1 MSRQRR
7 RTAPA
12 RRRCGWRGRRRRP
25 RRGRTGTPPSSL
37 RWSRSAPQREATR
50 EDGGP
55 PATGASLR
63 GSGSSC
69 PDGSPTA
76 CLAPGRPRATLGPGL
91 SRPRARLRRGQAQ
104 RPLETIE
111 GVERLA
117 RGRGRLTGRD
127 ADRPTQRLRFRHLPA
142 LREAFEGPHGL
153 DIERIRRT
161 DSYYGHTE
169 ENMTI
174 SMIAQERHRRA
185 PGSTLDG
192 VGDRLFEALG
202 GPVHAVGTRRLSP
215 ADLLHLAGELDHV
228 AVGIAKLQAHV
239 AARPAAS
246 LEHEL
251 DPLLSEEF
259 TRLEEIVHAAHLERH
274 VVKRQVLVLGGEG
287 GFGGTRNEPERVVIR
302 AVAEEDHAEL
312 ITVGLLE
319 PQDVRV
325 ELDGPLDVRNV
336 EQDMADLAR
345 ANRCRHDVSFRP
357 VTGYLFH
364 HFQLSS

>member
-12 RRRCGWRGRRRRP
+12 RRRCGRRSRRHRP
-25 RRGRTGTPPSSL
+25 RRGRRGTPPSSL

-63 GSGSSC
+63 GSGSWY
-69 PDGSPTA
+69 PYGSPTA
-76 CLAPGRPRATLGPGL
+76 CLAPP
-91 SRPRARLRRGQAQ
+91 RPRARLRRGQAQ

-287 GFGGTRNEPERVVIR
+287 GFGGTRNE
-302 AVAEEDHAEL
+302 A
-312 ITVGLLE
+312 
-319 PQDVRV
+319 
-325 ELDGPLDVRNV
+325 
-336 EQDMADLAR
+336 
-345 ANRCRHDVSFRP
+345 
-357 VTGYLFH
+357 
-364 HFQLSS
+364 